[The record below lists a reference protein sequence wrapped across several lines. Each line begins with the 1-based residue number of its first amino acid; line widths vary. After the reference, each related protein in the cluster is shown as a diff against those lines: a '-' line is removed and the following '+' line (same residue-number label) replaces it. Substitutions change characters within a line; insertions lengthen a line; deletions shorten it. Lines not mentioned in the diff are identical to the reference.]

1 MKLPPENLNLSFCP
15 THPTNIYT
23 CGVTIAPRVC
33 GSPILLSNTLKGKI
47 PMPKL
52 QFIQNK
58 HKLR

>member
-33 GSPILLSNTLKGKI
+33 GSPIQYFKRKNT
-47 PMPKL
+47 MPKL

>member
-23 CGVTIAPRVC
+23 CGVTIAPRMC
-33 GSPILLSNTLKGKI
+33 DGPIQYFERENT
-47 PMPKL
+47 MQKL

>member
-1 MKLPPENLNLSFCP
+1 MKLPLENLNLSFCP

-23 CGVTIAPRVC
+23 CGVTITQRVC
-33 GSPILLSNTLKGKI
+33 GGPIQYFERKNT
-47 PMPKL
+47 MPKL